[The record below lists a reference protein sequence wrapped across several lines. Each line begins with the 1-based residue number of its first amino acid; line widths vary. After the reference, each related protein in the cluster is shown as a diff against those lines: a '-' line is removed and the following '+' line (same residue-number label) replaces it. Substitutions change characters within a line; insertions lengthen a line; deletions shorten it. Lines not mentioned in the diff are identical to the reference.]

1 MTVPGPASRL
11 WAVMTTNKNKS
22 LALEGKEIEQELR
35 ALHKK
40 LRAETKDLKK
50 RYRAYMKRV
59 DKFCDKN
66 YQDTDLCLKAG
77 APFDRCESV
86 LYYIPGVFEGWN
98 NF

>member
-1 MTVPGPASRL
+1 MTVPDPASRL
-11 WAVMTTNKNKS
+11 WVVMTTNNNKS
-22 LALEGKEIEQELR
+22 LALEGKEIELELR
-35 ALHKK
+35 ALHKR

-66 YQDTDLCLKAG
+66 KEDTDLCLKAG
-77 APFDRCESV
+77 APFDRCEHV